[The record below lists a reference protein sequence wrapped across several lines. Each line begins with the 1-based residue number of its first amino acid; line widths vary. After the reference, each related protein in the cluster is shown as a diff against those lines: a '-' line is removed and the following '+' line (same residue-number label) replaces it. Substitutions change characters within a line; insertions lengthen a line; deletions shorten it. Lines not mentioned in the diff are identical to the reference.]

1 MVEIPEYKRD
11 ESKDYLL
18 ILKSLNEIPFPV
30 GRNLLADF
38 LVGDSTNKSISKNEL
53 YNLINFSS
61 LESIN
66 KEKILDTISNLII
79 NGYVEESS
87 SSFNKFMKILSVTK
101 KGHEELINPKLNSK
115 KLSIKYKEIETQIS
129 DHEMAYFKELNDFLK
144 GFNLEQKKAIVSSK
158 EKILCVAGAGCGKTA
173 VLTKRIE
180 FLHKLKRVKSEDILA
195 ITFTKKAKEE
205 MEKRLKQKGI
215 ETNVQTFNSFCER
228 ILLKHGGKI
237 YGKKVRVANYN
248 EKMIGLLKALENIGI
263 TLENAVNKYFN
274 FAQKNNKT
282 EYELQNNFLND
293 CYSVLEYYKL
303 SNKDLSNLFSEQ
315 NKKDMDLFIMVKK
328 IVYELEKYMKT
339 TGLRTYADQ
348 IIETISFFKKYPKYI
363 PNFKHILVDE
373 YQDVN
378 SSQIEILNLLKP
390 ENLFCVGDPRQAIF
404 GWRGSNID
412 YILNFKKNFID
423 AEIIYLKKNYRSNN
437 HIVSLMN
444 NSIRELKMPDLIHN
458 FEGDKQIKLYSFT
471 DEENEF
477 DFIYRK
483 ISTLEVDR
491 NQIFVL
497 SRTNKQLIELSNFLK
512 SKSIKHIIKNENNSE
527 IEANNQ
533 EIVLSTIHGIKGLEA
548 EIVFLIG
555 CTQNNFPCK
564 AQEHPIMD
572 LIKIYE
578 YDKEEEERRLFYVAI
593 SRAKNQIYL
602 TYSGKKHTHYI
613 NKEMLEELDKI
624 NF

>member
-315 NKKDMDLFIMVKK
+315 NKKQMDLFIMVNK
-328 IVYELEKYMKT
+328 IVYEL
-339 TGLRTYADQ
+339 
-348 IIETISFFKKYPKYI
+348 
-363 PNFKHILVDE
+363 
-373 YQDVN
+373 
-378 SSQIEILNLLKP
+378 
-390 ENLFCVGDPRQAIF
+390 
-404 GWRGSNID
+404 
-412 YILNFKKNFID
+412 
-423 AEIIYLKKNYRSNN
+423 
-437 HIVSLMN
+437 
-444 NSIRELKMPDLIHN
+444 
-458 FEGDKQIKLYSFT
+458 
-471 DEENEF
+471 
-477 DFIYRK
+477 
-483 ISTLEVDR
+483 
-491 NQIFVL
+491 
-497 SRTNKQLIELSNFLK
+497 
-512 SKSIKHIIKNENNSE
+512 
-527 IEANNQ
+527 
-533 EIVLSTIHGIKGLEA
+533 
-548 EIVFLIG
+548 
-555 CTQNNFPCK
+555 
-564 AQEHPIMD
+564 
-572 LIKIYE
+572 
-578 YDKEEEERRLFYVAI
+578 
-593 SRAKNQIYL
+593 
-602 TYSGKKHTHYI
+602 
-613 NKEMLEELDKI
+613 
-624 NF
+624 